1 VSACHCVSVMSV
13 CVTVWVCGWLCVPVS
28 VCSES
33 VRVSLWVSVCVS
45 VGVCSVS
52 MEGVPVYV
60 SVNMCVS
67 VCVVT
72 VCAWGGSSEC
82 VCEQMCVCWCDCF
95 REWVRVSVAC
105 VNVCVCGWGVR
116 AV

>member
-1 VSACHCVSVMSV
+1 M
-13 CVTVWVCGWLCVPVS
+13 PVS

-60 SVNMCVS
+60 SVNMCVN
-67 VCVVT
+67 
-72 VCAWGGSSEC
+72 EC
-82 VCEQMCVCWCDCF
+82 VCCHRVCRGGPLSVYVNGCVCAG
-95 REWVRVSVAC
+95 VTVSESGFGYPWPA
-105 VNVCVCGWGVR
+105 
-116 AV
+116 